1 MKKIVLIFLCI
12 GTTLMAQDVHFSQW
26 FNNPLFSN
34 PALTVDFDGD
44 YRITA
49 HQREQWASVSVPF
62 STTSVG
68 LDMPIENWGLGL
80 QFLHDQ
86 SGSSRLSLTQFNL
99 SLSRF
104 LKDWQFGVQLG
115 FAQRRIDYS
124 DLIFIDDGES
134 ISTEIK
140 NYIDIGMGINRT
152 FSFFSSELNV
162 AYVLFHINSPNRS
175 FISSKDKLAVRHQ
188 FSSGLDYDLNE
199 KWQLSPSIHYTSQQN
214 QRELM
219 LGSQISFD
227 ISEYYYKYIV
237 LELGSY
243 YRFGD
248 ALTSLIGIQFE
259 QSHVAFCYDWNT
271 SDLVPASNYLGAWEL
286 SFAHIIQSKVLS
298 KPNYKTCPA
307 FL

>member
-1 MKKIVLIFLCI
+1 
-12 GTTLMAQDVHFSQW
+12 
-26 FNNPLFSN
+26 
-34 PALTVDFDGD
+34 
-44 YRITA
+44 
-49 HQREQWASVSVPF
+49 
-62 STTSVG
+62 VG

-80 QFLHDQ
+80 QFLRDQ

-99 SLSRF
+99 SLSRS
-104 LKDWQFGVQLG
+104 LQDWQLGVQLG

-134 ISTEIK
+134 ISTETK
-140 NYIDIGMGINRT
+140 HYMDIGMGINRT
-152 FSFFSSELNV
+152 FSFVSSECKV
-162 AYVLFHINSPNRS
+162 AYALFHVNSPNRS
-175 FISSKDKLAVRHQ
+175 FISSEDKLAVRHQ
-188 FSSGLDYDLNE
+188 FSSSLDYDLNE

-214 QRELM
+214 QREFM
-219 LGSQISFD
+219 LGSQLSFD

-259 QSHVAFCYDWNT
+259 QSQVAFSYDWNT

-298 KPNYKTCPA
+298 KPKYKTCPA